1 MMKAD
6 QFTCGGCGA
15 TRREAASGGMWIMP
29 GSKRAIQY
37 LLCDVCAAAMQND
50 PQRMLE
56 VIEQRLMRAQG
67 NA

>member
-1 MMKAD
+1 
-6 QFTCGGCGA
+6 
-15 TRREAASGGMWIMP
+15 MWIMP